1 MKVIKEVF
9 PGETSRGLE
18 KQAGVGRKP
27 SKVVI
32 SGKILRT
39 VFFIPIPQ
47 GSTRQVNCELGFHTP
62 VTASD

>member
-9 PGETSRGLE
+9 PGETSGGLE

-39 VFFIPIPQ
+39 ILHRDP
-47 GSTRQVNCELGFHTP
+47 TREH
-62 VTASD
+62 